1 MKATIYSDI
10 DWIAT
15 RVGKAQEAYPSVTS
29 AVVARIN
36 ELLKSHLSERQ
47 LNLTELR
54 KMAEELISDMTAPSS
69 SKKAEAR
76 HED

>member
-1 MKATIYSDI
+1 MKVTISSDS

-15 RVGKAQEAYPSVTS
+15 RVGKAQEANPSVTP

-47 LNLTELR
+47 LNPSELR

-69 SKKAEAR
+69 SKAEAH

>member
-1 MKATIYSDI
+1 MKATIPGVSD
-10 DWIAT
+10 WVVT
-15 RVGKAQEAYPSVTS
+15 RVGKAQEAYPSVTP

-47 LNLTELR
+47 LNSTELR
-54 KMAEELISDMTAPSS
+54 KMAEELISDMTAVSS
-69 SKKAEAR
+69 SKAEAS